1 MNRREFTSYVFGAG
15 LQPFVP
21 RSLRGQAAGS
31 APPAMPASASVDPFA
46 LVDPEL
52 LPAVKGQSLT
62 PPTDEMVA
70 SARKQMA
77 LFNASFPSVPGVKFS
92 RRSIPGPAGAP
103 DVPLVIADTA
113 PEQKGKPVLLHIHGG
128 GYILGAPMAFLPGV
142 LRYAKPAGCLVISVD
157 YRLAPET
164 KFPGSLNDNYAALL
178 WVYRHADELG
188 IDPARIAIAGE
199 SAGGGHAAALAIHA
213 RDRGEVPI
221 VFQLL
226 IYPMLDDR
234 TGSTRRVPPHIG
246 QISWGEAGNRYG
258 WTALL
263 GVPAGSATVPYGAV
277 PARVENLA
285 GLPPAFIGVGAIDLF
300 VDEDI
305 EYARRLIDAAVPT
318 ELLVVPGAYHGFDL
332 SVPDARVSK
341 AFVESIAMALERAF
355 NTPSA
360 AAKPTAS

>member
-1 MNRREFTSYVFGAG
+1 MF
-15 LQPFVP
+15 
-21 RSLRGQAAGS
+21 GQAVGAAATAQL
-31 APPAMPASASVDPFA
+31 APPGVDRFS

-52 LPAVKGQSLT
+52 LAAVKGEPLGSMT
-62 PPTDEMVA
+62 GEDVA
-70 SARKQMA
+70 SARKQAAAFDAA
-77 LFNASFPSVPGVKFS
+77 LPSVPGVQFS

-103 DVPLVIADTA
+103 EVRLVIADPA

-128 GYILGAPMAFLPGV
+128 GYVVGEAIAFLPGV
-142 LRYAKPAGCLVISVD
+142 LRYAKPAGCLVVSVD

-178 WVYRHADELG
+178 WVYRHAEELG
-188 IDPARIAIAGE
+188 IDPKRIAIGGE

-213 RDRGEVPI
+213 RDRGEVPVI
-221 VFQLL
+221 FQLL

-234 TGSTRRVPPHIG
+234 TGSTRAVPAPIG
-246 QISWGEAGNRYG
+246 QIAWDAGSNRYG
-258 WTALL
+258 WTSLL
-263 GVPAGSATVPYGAV
+263 GVPAGSAKVPYGAV

-318 ELLVVPGAYHGFDL
+318 ELVVVPGAYHAFDL
-332 SVPDARVSK
+332 SVPNARIS
-341 AFVESIAMALERAF
+341 RAF
-355 NTPSA
+355 IETVTVALQRAFHTPA
-360 AAKPTAS
+360 ATA

>member
-1 MNRREFTSYVFGAG
+1 MNRREFTLCGLAAG
-15 LQPFVP
+15 LQPSVP
-21 RSLRGQAAGS
+21 PSLHGQAAS
-31 APPAMPASASVDPFA
+31 TAAPSKPAPATVDPFS

-52 LPAVKGQSLT
+52 LPAVKGQTLT

-70 SARKQMA
+70 ASRKQMA
-77 LFNASFPSVPGVKFS
+77 AIEASFPSVPGVRFS

-103 DVPLVIADTA
+103 DVPLVLADTA
-113 PEQKGKPVLLHIHGG
+113 PDRKGKPVLLHIHGG

-142 LRYAKPAGCLVISVD
+142 LRYAKPAGCLVVSVD

-164 KFPGSLNDNYAALL
+164 RFPGSLNDNYAALL
-178 WVYRHADELG
+178 WLHRHAEELG
-188 IDPARIAIAGE
+188 IDPARIAVAGE

-221 VFQLL
+221 LFQLL

-234 TGSTRRVPPHIG
+234 TGSTRKVPPQIG
-246 QISWGEAGNRYG
+246 RISWGEAGNRYG

-263 GVPAGSATVPYGAV
+263 GVQAGSATVPDGSV
-277 PARVENLA
+277 PARVENLT

-318 ELLVVPGAYHGFDL
+318 ELLVVPGAYHAFDL
-332 SVPDARVSK
+332 MVPDARVSK
-341 AFVESIAMALERAF
+341 AFVQSITVALERAF

-360 AAKPTAS
+360 AAKPAAR